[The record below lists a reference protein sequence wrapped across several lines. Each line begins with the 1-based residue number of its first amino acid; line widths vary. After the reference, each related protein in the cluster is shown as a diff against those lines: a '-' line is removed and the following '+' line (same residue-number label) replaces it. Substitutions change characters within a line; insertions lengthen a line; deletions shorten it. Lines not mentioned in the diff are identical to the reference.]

1 MTRDLQTFNDL
12 GEISYLY
19 QYLWMDKNNTITFNN
34 GLADLTIRM
43 KDNYF
48 ITVKNGNYS
57 DLGETS
63 YMDMLYP
70 GNLMWIIDY
79 LKHQDGLGFK
89 NKWEEIKAWVISS
102 RILSKDKR

>member
-43 KDNYF
+43 KDSYF
-48 ITVKNGNYS
+48 ITVKNGNYP

-70 GNLMWIIDY
+70 ENLMGIIDY
-79 LKHQDGLGFK
+79 LKHQDGRGFK